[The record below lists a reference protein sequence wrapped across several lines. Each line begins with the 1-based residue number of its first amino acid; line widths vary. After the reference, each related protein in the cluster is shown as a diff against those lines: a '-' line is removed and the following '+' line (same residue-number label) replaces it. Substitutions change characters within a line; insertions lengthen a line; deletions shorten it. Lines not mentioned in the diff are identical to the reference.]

1 MTLSTPRR
9 RRRKLYDSNPWGL
22 SPAVER
28 ALDAVCQ
35 AGSNKGAARLLGLE
49 HVTVSDN
56 MKSAKRAIGA
66 KGTRLQTLL
75 VWDRWRQ
82 RQKVGAA

>member
-1 MTLSTPRR
+1 MKRSTARQQP
-9 RRRKLYDSNPWGL
+9 RKLYDSNPWGL

-49 HVTVSDN
+49 HGTVSDH
-56 MKSAKRAIGA
+56 MKTAKHAISA

-82 RQKVGAA
+82 RQKVGEA